1 VSLVPND
8 TVLRDEPTQDQRRAI
23 DPATSAWV
31 SASAGTGKTKVL
43 TDRVL
48 SLMLAGTAPQRILC
62 LTFTKAAAAEMA
74 NRIADRL
81 GEWTTLPD
89 ADLDAEIEAL
99 TAAPPDPP
107 TRARAR
113 ALFTQVLD
121 APGGMNIQTLHAF
134 CQSLLGRFP
143 LEAAIAPHF
152 RVTDERDAGEMLEAA
167 REEVLAQGQSPADS
181 DLAQALATVTKHIHE
196 TSFADLMSSL
206 AFARG
211 DLRQLMDRFGSS
223 EGAAQA
229 LRRRL
234 GLGSDESAG
243 GVIAA
248 ACDDAALDLMG
259 LRSAALVLATG
270 TKTDAARGVV
280 LAKWLAAAPDI
291 RGATFNIYAEQ
302 FLAYEL
308 TSIRKTL
315 ITATTLKKNPG
326 NDAILESEAS
336 RLLAAQGRLRAAV
349 AAEATASLLTL
360 GSALIAAYGR
370 HKDRMALLDFDDLI
384 LTARNLLRTEG
395 IAPWVLYKL
404 DGGIDHVLIDEAQ
417 DTNPTQWDVIEAL
430 TDEFF
435 ACDGAAEALRTVF
448 AVGDIKQSIFSFQ
461 KADPAAFPAVRDR
474 FSERLAALERD
485 LRQVSLTYSFR
496 STKAVLQA
504 VDAVFAQPDAA
515 DGVAVEGETI
525 AHRAARAADAGL
537 VEVWA
542 PVAPRATDAGPAW
555 KPPIERV
562 PGDQP
567 QARLA
572 RLIARRIAR
581 MISDKEILESKNR
594 PIRAGDVMVLVRRRT
609 GFVTDLVRELKRL
622 QVPVAGVD
630 RMILTE
636 QMAVMDLI
644 ALGRFLLQP
653 EDDLTL
659 ATVLKGPLIGFD
671 EEALF
676 RLAHGRSSNLWATLR
691 ARASEEPAFKEAAAQ
706 LSALLA
712 DADYMPPFEF
722 YARLLGAGQGRERLL
737 ARLGPD
743 AEDPIGLFLDL
754 ALAFERTHPPSLE
767 GFLHWVETGALEVK
781 RDLEQGE
788 RDAVRVMTVHGA
800 KGLQAPI
807 VFLPDTMSVPSR
819 GPMLLW
825 PPEETDAGALGE
837 RLLLWPPRK
846 EFYEG
851 VAEAE
856 RARVDQLRDQEYRRL
871 LYVALTRAEDRLY
884 VCGWLPK
891 RNKAPDGCWYNL
903 IRGGI
908 APIAVAQHDAFLAND
923 GEADDPAVLRLT
935 CPQERLA
942 EAPGAAEADDLVP
955 LPGWSR
961 HPAPPEPEP
970 TRPLAPSRPDGD
982 EPPVAPPFGA
992 GDERR
997 FLRGR
1002 LVHRLLQSLPDLDP
1016 GSWPAAA
1023 RAFLSQPF
1031 HGLDID
1037 AQAAIAAETIQVLED
1052 PQCRPVFGPGS
1063 MAEVPLVGI
1072 LGGRT
1077 ISARIDR
1084 LVVTPEAITIIDY
1097 KTNRPAPV
1105 SENKVAETYLR
1116 QMAAYRAGLHNLYPG
1131 KPLNCLLLWTDGPHL
1146 MRLSDEILDR
1156 HAP

>member
-1 VSLVPND
+1 MSLVPND
-8 TVLRDEPTQDQRRAI
+8 ANLRDAPTLDQRRAI
-23 DPATSAWV
+23 DPAASAWV

-89 ADLDAEIEAL
+89 ASLDAEIEAL
-99 TAAPPDPP
+99 TAAPADAP
-107 TRARAR
+107 TRVRAR

-167 REEVLAQGQSPADS
+167 REEVLAHAQLQTDG
-181 DLAQALATVTKHIHE
+181 DLAQALATVTGHIHE

-211 DLRQLMDRFGSS
+211 DLRRLIDRFGSS
-223 EGAAQA
+223 AGAIQV

-234 GLGSDESAG
+234 GLTPNESAD

-259 LRSAALVLATG
+259 LRLAAQALAAG
-270 TKTDAARGVV
+270 TKTDAARAVV
-280 LAKWLAAAPDI
+280 LAQWLTAAPEV
-291 RGATFNIYAEQ
+291 RKAMLSKYAEQ
-302 FLAYEL
+302 FLAYDL

-315 ITATTLKKNPG
+315 ITGATLKKNPG
-326 NDAILESEAS
+326 TDAILESEAS
-336 RLLAAQGRLRAAV
+336 RLLAAQTRWRAAI
-349 AAEATASLLTL
+349 AAEATAGLLTL

-370 HKDRMALLDFDDLI
+370 HKDHMALLDFDDLI
-384 LTARNLLRTEG
+384 LTARNLLRKEG

-435 ACDGAAEALRTVF
+435 AGDGAAEALRTVF

-474 FSERLAALERD
+474 YSERLAVLERD
-485 LRQVSLTYSFR
+485 LRQVNLTYSFR

-515 DGVAVEGETI
+515 DGVAMEGEAI
-525 AHRAARAADAGL
+525 GHLAARASDAGL
-537 VEVWA
+537 VELWA
-542 PVAPRATDAGPAW
+542 PVAPRDTDAGPAW

-581 MISDKEILESKNR
+581 MISDEEILESVNR

-676 RLAHGRSSNLWATLR
+676 RLAHGRGASLWSALR
-691 ARASEEPAFKEAAAQ
+691 ARASEEPAFKEAAA
-706 LSALLA
+706 LLA
-712 DADYMPPFEF
+712 ELLAEADYMPPFEF
-722 YARLLGAGQGRERLL
+722 YARLLGAGQGRELLL

-754 ALAFERTHPPSLE
+754 ALAFERTHPASLE
-767 GFLHWVETGALEVK
+767 GFLHWVETSDLAVK
-781 RDLEQGE
+781 RDLEQDE

-807 VFLPDTMSVPSR
+807 VFLPDTMSVPR
-819 GPMLLW
+819 QPPALLW
-825 PPEETDAGALGE
+825 PPEDEVADGGE

-846 EFYEG
+846 EFYEN

-856 RARVDQLRDQEYRRL
+856 RARVDRLRDQEYRRL

-884 VCGWLPK
+884 VCGWLSK
-891 RNKAPDGCWYNL
+891 RGKAPDGCWYNL
-903 IRGGI
+903 IRQGI
-908 APIAVAQHDAFLAND
+908 APIAAAQHDAFLAAD
-923 GEADDPAVLRLT
+923 AEADDDAVLRLT

-942 EAPGAAEADDLVP
+942 EAPGAAEADDLAP
-955 LPGWSR
+955 LPAWSR

-982 EPPVAPPFGA
+982 EPPVAPPFGT
-992 GDERR
+992 GDEQR
-997 FLRGR
+997 FQRGR
-1002 LVHRLLQSLPDLDP
+1002 LIHRLLQSLPDLEPDR
-1016 GSWPAAA
+1016 WAAAA
-1023 RAFLSQPF
+1023 RAYLAQPA
-1031 HGLDID
+1031 HGLDSD
-1037 AQAAIAAETIQVLED
+1037 AQAAITAETIRVLED

-1097 KTNRPAPV
+1097 KTNRPVPD

-1116 QMAAYRAGLHNLYPG
+1116 QMAAYRAGLYNLYPD

-1146 MRLSDEILDR
+1146 MRLSDTILDR